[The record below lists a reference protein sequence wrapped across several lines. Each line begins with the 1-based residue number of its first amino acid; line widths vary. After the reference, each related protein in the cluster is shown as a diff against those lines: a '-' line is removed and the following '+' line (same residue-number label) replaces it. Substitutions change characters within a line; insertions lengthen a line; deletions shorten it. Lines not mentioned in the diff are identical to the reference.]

1 MMIAIDLMVTLILFL
16 LGVLHVYWAC
26 GGKFGSQAVIPVR
39 SSELGTQPLFAPGKT
54 GTIMVAI
61 LLWGAAYVLTVQS
74 GIISDFLGLNPRI
87 FFYLC
92 SLCSFVFAVRA
103 LGEFRYVGW
112 FKTIRGTR
120 FASMDYIVYT
130 PLCMLLSTVF
140 ALSAFGW
147 FHE

>member
-1 MMIAIDLMVTLILFL
+1 MMLAFDLMVTLILIS

-26 GGKFGSQAVIPVR
+26 GGKFGSQAVIPDR
-39 SSELGTQPLFAPGKT
+39 STEPESPPLFAPGKT
-54 GTIMVAI
+54 VTIMVAI

-74 GIISDFLGLNPRI
+74 GIISDFVGLNPRI

-92 SLCSFVFAVRA
+92 SVCSIVFAVRA
-103 LGEFRYVGW
+103 LGDFRYVGW
-112 FKTIRGTR
+112 FKTVRGTR
-120 FASMDYIVYT
+120 FSSMDYIFYT